1 MKIVMFNLKGGQGKS
16 SIALNL
22 ALTLK
27 MNVIS
32 NDAITQIEDILPED
46 NFLNIGRNEDFPD
59 IEETNID
66 IIYDLGGWL
75 DNRIFKVVEQADLVI
90 IPMING
96 IMNNKTSLNSIE
108 QMKKITK
115 KILIIANKTKKD
127 DYAII
132 CELIKRYF
140 PDDNFPVLELKETTA
155 FEKILEKEKS
165 IGDIVENDKLL
176 RFSYHRV
183 VEQFD
188 EIIKYIKQIEA
199 NNEWNIEG
207 L

>member
-1 MKIVMFNLKGGQGKS
+1 MFNLKGGQGKS

>member
-46 NFLNIGRNEDFPD
+46 NFLNIGRDEDFPD

-140 PDDNFPVLELKETTA
+140 SDDNFPVLELKETTA

>member
-1 MKIVMFNLKGGQGKS
+1 M
-16 SIALNL
+16 
-22 ALTLK
+22 
-27 MNVIS
+27 
-32 NDAITQIEDILPED
+32 
-46 NFLNIGRNEDFPD
+46 
-59 IEETNID
+59 
-66 IIYDLGGWL
+66 

-155 FEKILEKEKS
+155 FEKIKEKEKS

>member
-46 NFLNIGRNEDFPD
+46 NFLNIGRDEDFPD

>member
-46 NFLNIGRNEDFPD
+46 NFLNIGRDEDFPD

-75 DNRIFKVVEQADLVI
+75 DNRIFKVVEHADLVI

>member
-1 MKIVMFNLKGGQGKS
+1 MFNLKGGQGKS

-32 NDAITQIEDILPED
+32 NDVITQIEDILPED
-46 NFLNIGRNEDFPD
+46 NFINIGKNEEFPN
-59 IEETNID
+59 IEEKGLD
-66 IIYDLGGWL
+66 VIYDLGGWL
-75 DNRIFKVVEQADLVI
+75 DNRIVKIVEKADLI
-90 IPMING
+90 IVPMINA

-108 QMKKITK
+108 QIKKINS

-132 CELIKRYF
+132 CELIHKYF
-140 PDDNFPVLELKETTA
+140 PNDNFKILELKDTTA

-165 IGDIVENDKLL
+165 IEEIVENDKLL
-176 RFSYHRV
+176 RFSYHKV
-183 VEQFD
+183 VEQFND
-188 EIIKYIKQIEA
+188 IINYIKKIGE
-199 NNEWNIEG
+199 
-207 L
+207 

>member
-1 MKIVMFNLKGGQGKS
+1 MFNLKGGQGKS

-46 NFLNIGRNEDFPD
+46 NFINVGKNEEFPN
-59 IEETNID
+59 IEEKGLD

-75 DNRIFKVVEQADLVI
+75 DNRIVKIVEKADLI
-90 IPMING
+90 IVPMINA

-108 QMKKITK
+108 QIKKINS

-132 CELIKRYF
+132 CELIHKYF
-140 PDDNFPVLELKETTA
+140 PNDNFKILELKDTTA

-165 IGDIVENDKLL
+165 IEEIVENDKLL
-176 RFSYHRV
+176 RFSYHKV
-183 VEQFD
+183 VEQFND
-188 EIIKYIKQIEA
+188 IINYIKKIGE
-199 NNEWNIEG
+199 
-207 L
+207 

>member
-46 NFLNIGRNEDFPD
+46 NFINVGKNEEFPN
-59 IEETNID
+59 IEEKGLD

-75 DNRIFKVVEQADLVI
+75 DNRIVKIVEKADLI
-90 IPMING
+90 IVPMINA

-108 QMKKITK
+108 QIKKINS

-132 CELIKRYF
+132 CELIHKYF
-140 PDDNFPVLELKETTA
+140 PNDNFKILELKDTTA

-165 IGDIVENDKLL
+165 IEEIVENDKLL
-176 RFSYHRV
+176 RFSYHKV
-183 VEQFD
+183 VEQFND
-188 EIIKYIKQIEA
+188 IINYIKKIGE
-199 NNEWNIEG
+199 
-207 L
+207 

>member
-1 MKIVMFNLKGGQGKS
+1 MFNLKGGQGKS

-46 NFLNIGRNEDFPD
+46 NFLNIGRDEDFPD